1 VVLWSIW
8 RPLGGRPNYLG
19 FQASRGAHHSLEESQ
34 IHEFERDLGDLSTW
48 VVLAVTRS
56 TIWHLY
62 WSDLDIFGSRAELL
76 RLFSVPAGRGIFQ
89 LGGLALHTAQISSC
103 IGLHCVFSLWRLI
116 VSSLEHFVAAP
127 IMFIGS
133 IC

>member
-1 VVLWSIW
+1 VEHLEAS
-8 RPLGGRPNYLG
+8 RRRPNYLG

-48 VVLAVTRS
+48 VVLAFTRS
-56 TIWHLY
+56 TVWHIY

-89 LGGLALHTAQISSC
+89 LGGLALHTAQIFLVLVFMVYSAFG
-103 IGLHCVFSLWRLI
+103 GL
-116 VSSLEHFVAAP
+116 
-127 IMFIGS
+127 
-133 IC
+133 